1 METNTVQQISKDN
14 NWLILVATGAT
25 NDYPNCFF
33 TNPIFHS
40 LQLAPKSL
48 KQPNNNNNKQ
58 ALFPKL
64 WSQLWQLVQIILS
77 STE

>member
-14 NWLILVATGAT
+14 NRLILVATGAT

-48 KQPNNNNNKQ
+48 KQPNNKQ